1 MKNILKNIL
10 FMCIVIGVCV
20 TMLASCGNGHAHKW
34 GLWEQIKAPTCTEN
48 GVEER
53 KCECGSSEKQEIKST
68 GHKDGEWKK
77 TKVATATENGEDQ
90 LFCAN
95 CGEVL
100 RTEVGYLRS
109 DKLRYY
115 SVEGGYEV
123 GVDDCTDSEIIVPP
137 FLK

>member
-1 MKNILKNIL
+1 MKNIFKNIL

-20 TMLASCGNGHAHKW
+20 TMLASCGNSHSHKW

-77 TKVATATENGEDQ
+77 QRLLLQPKTAKT
-90 LFCAN
+90 N
-95 CGEVL
+95 CFAQTVV
-100 RTEVGYLRS
+100 R
-109 DKLRYY
+109 
-115 SVEGGYEV
+115 
-123 GVDDCTDSEIIVPP
+123 
-137 FLK
+137 F